1 VISCNFSEAKYKRSF
16 SFVMGF
22 PVAASISSKVILEYL
37 QYALKPDVDIDISG
51 GKKKVKFDDASN
63 PTVNQ
68 HHP

>member
-1 VISCNFSEAKYKRSF
+1 
-16 SFVMGF
+16 MGF

-37 QYALKPDVDIDISG
+37 QYALKPDVDIDISE

>member
-1 VISCNFSEAKYKRSF
+1 VREVNACEVDVFFN
-16 SFVMGF
+16 V
-22 PVAASISSKVILEYL
+22 SSKVIVEYL
-37 QYALKPDVDIDISG
+37 QYTLKPDVDIEILG